1 MSLFACLYWD
11 YTCDFF
17 QDVYTI
23 TVAEDHAVAA
33 ISFVP
38 AIAATDTDTG
48 VNNQIT
54 YVLTGKIYI
63 QMFKSWQIH
72 KFLMEV

>member
-1 MSLFACLYWD
+1 MVQTNDIQMYSSKDRAHKCKCSQYIFISRL
-11 YTCDFF
+11 
-17 QDVYTI
+17 
-23 TVAEDHAVAA
+23 EDHAVAA

-54 YVLTGKIYI
+54 YVLTGNIYI
-63 QMFKSWQIH
+63 QMFKS
-72 KFLMEV
+72 